1 MEQKDIRLNADYRK
15 GFVKDFRK
23 FSEDKPSYWKEE
35 FKKAREFAKSHTKTA
50 FKVVQD
56 VARRKFPQQDVD
68 TLRKLQK
75 KYDCM
80 DSVAN
85 PDSCFYLKV
94 TDKDIKYDEDGDEIE
109 SDDENR
115 YPSRHF
121 DFKLNGNINGSEYN
135 NQMDYAYAM
144 HMEEMKAQGLNPHI
158 NIEHKEHSSN
168 PHQSTCVNNN
178 KAYFKD
184 DDDGGS
190 ISNKWKEQH
199 AIDIIGSGG
208 CRSRAIPCTQSE
220 FDQMNIWLVSK
231 AKVIQCHEKWI
242 STIVKQVKFFEQ
254 EIKKMTRLSKVREFA
269 KKRGWTPNESL
280 LSKTGT
286 DLTVSI
292 DSMVDILDSME
303 GKAPPTRD
311 EKIAIWQRE
320 MADRGQI

>member
-1 MEQKDIRLNADYRK
+1 MEQKDIRLNADLRK
-15 GFVKDFRK
+15 GFVKDFRQW
-23 FSEDKPSYWKEE
+23 SELKPSHWKEE
-35 FKKAREFAKSHTKTA
+35 FFKAREDAKSHTKTA
-50 FKVVQD
+50 FKVVND
-56 VARRKFPQQDVD
+56 LVRRKFPQQDVD

-109 SDDENR
+109 SDDSEN

-121 DFKLNGNINGSEYN
+121 DFKLNGNVNGSEYSTT
-135 NQMDYAYAM
+135 MDYAYAM

-158 NIEHKEHSSN
+158 NIEHKEHTSN
-168 PHQSTCVNNN
+168 PHQSKCVNDNN
-178 KAYFKD
+178 AYFKD
-184 DDDGGS
+184 DDVGGS

-208 CRSRAIPCTQSE
+208 CRSRAIPCTQQE

-242 STIVKQVKFFEQ
+242 STIIKQVKFFEGQ
-254 EIKKMTRLSKVREFA
+254 IKMMTKLSKVREFA
-269 KKRGWTPNESL
+269 EKYGWTPSEML
-280 LSKTGT
+280 LSKKGT
-286 DLTVSI
+286 DLVVST
-292 DSMVDILDSME
+292 DSMVDVLQNME

-311 EKIAIWQRE
+311 EKIAVWRKE

>member
-1 MEQKDIRLNADYRK
+1 MEQKDIRLNADSRK
-15 GFVKDFRK
+15 GFVKNFRQ
-23 FSEDKPSYWKEE
+23 FSELKASYWKEE
-35 FKKAREFAKSHTKTA
+35 FFKARESAKSMTETA
-50 FKVVQD
+50 FKVVKD
-56 VARRKFPQQDVD
+56 VIRRKFPQKDVD

-75 KYDCM
+75 RYDCM

-94 TDKDIKYDEDGDEIE
+94 TNKGIKYDADGDEIE
-109 SDDENR
+109 SYDEDR

-121 DFKLNGNINGSEYN
+121 DFKLNGNVNGSEFET
-135 NQMDYAYAM
+135 QMDYAYAKN
-144 HMEEMKAQGLNPHI
+144 MEKLTAQGLNPHI
-158 NIEHKEHSSN
+158 NIEHKDNQSN
-168 PHQSTCVNNN
+168 PHQSGCVNANN
-178 KAYFKD
+178 AYFKD
-184 DDDGGS
+184 DDVSGS
-190 ISNKWKEQH
+190 ISGKWKEQY
-199 AIDIIGSGG
+199 ALDVIGSGG
-208 CRSRAIPCTQSE
+208 CRSRAIPCTQQE

-242 STIVKQVKFFEQ
+242 GIVLKQVSFFEQ

-311 EKIAIWQRE
+311 EKIAVWQKE
-320 MADRGQI
+320 MAERGQR